1 MQSSSE
7 VDPDTALDGGRGMLK
22 KAELDMREFEFV
34 KMILEKQQSRREA
47 EERARKGS
55 GLGKW
60 FK

>member
-1 MQSSSE
+1 
-7 VDPDTALDGGRGMLK
+7 
-22 KAELDMREFEFV
+22 MREFEFV